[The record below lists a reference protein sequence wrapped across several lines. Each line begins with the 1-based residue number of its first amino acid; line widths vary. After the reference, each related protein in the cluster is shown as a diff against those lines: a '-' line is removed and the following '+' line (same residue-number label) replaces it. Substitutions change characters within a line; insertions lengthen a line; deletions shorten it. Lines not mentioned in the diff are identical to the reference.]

1 MHVRLLAAMAATALT
16 TTLAATLA
24 TTLVAG
30 PAAAAG
36 TRTLSGPATGDP
48 DSYLTFVRCDA
59 LFGSPAATAPRSRI
73 NLGPYS
79 APLGRRSLGL
89 VPSAP
94 GSATGPYT
102 AFDALTALDA
112 SLSVAATGGSQG
124 VSWVVAVTPTSP
136 RGTAWT
142 GRAAL
147 SVPAGSW
154 TQVSSSAQTYEWT
167 LVDLA
172 SGTALGRAAD
182 ATPAAFAAAQG
193 DGPGFAVTGFG
204 CDGRPFNLDAVRG
217 AGTTFD
223 FEGVQLSTS
232 VDVDAPQVRA
242 GEKVTVTGSV
252 TDGAQRVTGDPLVL
266 QTRVGGGAWTS
277 TGAPVLADRDGVTRT
292 TLELK
297 ETTELR
303 WHRPESQYAD
313 EGWSE
318 AVTVTV
324 TVPEEGPGEEPG
336 EEAGGS
342 GEPGDGASS
351 PEAPAEQ

>member
-1 MHVRLLAAMAATALT
+1 MHVRSLLAAMAVTALT
-16 TTLAATLA
+16 TTLGASLGAS
-24 TTLVAG
+24 
-30 PAAAAG
+30 PAAAAD
-36 TRTLSGPATGDP
+36 TRTLSGPTTGDP
-48 DSYLTFVRCDA
+48 DAYLTFVRCDD
-59 LFGSPAATAPRSRI
+59 LFGSPGATAPRSRI

-89 VPSAP
+89 VPTSP
-94 GSATGPYT
+94 GTATGPYM
-102 AFDALTALDA
+102 AFGALTELDA

-124 VSWVVAVTPTSP
+124 VSWVVTVTPTSP

-142 GRAAL
+142 GRAAV
-147 SVPAGSW
+147 SAPAGTW
-154 TQVSSSAQTYEWT
+154 TQVASSSQTYEWT
-167 LVDLA
+167 LVDLL
-172 SGTALGRAAD
+172 SGAVLGRAAD
-182 ATPAAFAAAQG
+182 GTPAAFAAEHG

-242 GEKVTVTGSV
+242 GEKVTVTGAV

-266 QTRVGGGAWTS
+266 QTRVPGGAWTS
-277 TGAPVLADRDGVTRT
+277 ADAPVLADRDGVTRT
-292 TLELK
+292 AVELQ

-318 AVTVTV
+318 AVTVRV
-324 TVPEEGPGEEPG
+324 TAPEDGPDDEHAP
-336 EEAGGS
+336 S
-342 GEPGDGASS
+342 
-351 PEAPAEQ
+351 EAPTEAPTEAPSEQ

>member
-1 MHVRLLAAMAATALT
+1 MHVRSLMAALAVTALT
-16 TTLAATLA
+16 TTLGVTLGA
-24 TTLVAG
+24 S

-48 DSYLTFVRCDA
+48 DAYLTFVRCDA

-89 VPSAP
+89 VPAGP

-124 VSWVVAVTPTSP
+124 VSWVVTVTRTSP

-142 GRAAL
+142 GRAAV
-147 SVPAGSW
+147 SAPAGTW
-154 TQVSSSAQTYEWT
+154 TQVASSTQTYEWT

-172 SGTALGRAAD
+172 SGAVLGRAAD
-182 ATPAAFAAAQG
+182 GTPAAFAAEHG

-204 CDGRPFNLDAVRG
+204 CDGRPFNLDAVHG
-217 AGTTFD
+217 AGTTYD
-223 FEGVQLSTS
+223 FEGVQLATT
-232 VDVDAPQVRA
+232 VDVDVRQVRA
-242 GEKVTVTGSV
+242 GEKVTITGAV
-252 TDGAQRVTGDPLVL
+252 TDGADRVTGDPLVL
-266 QTRVGGGAWTS
+266 QTRVAGGAWT
-277 TGAPVLADRDGVTRT
+277 TAEAPVLADRDGVTRT
-292 TLELK
+292 AVELQ

-313 EGWSE
+313 EGWSDV
-318 AVTVTV
+318 VTVTV
-324 TVPEEGPGEEPG
+324 TAPEE
-336 EEAGGS
+336 A
-342 GEPGDGASS
+342 PGDGPAS

>member
-1 MHVRLLAAMAATALT
+1 MHVILAAMAATALT
-16 TTLAATLA
+16 TTLAATL
-24 TTLVAG
+24 VAG
-30 PAAAAG
+30 PAVAAD

-48 DSYLTFVRCDA
+48 NAYLTFVRCDA
-59 LFGSPAATAPRSRI
+59 LFGAPAATAPRSRI
-73 NLGPYS
+73 NLGPYA

-102 AFDALTALDA
+102 SFDALTSLDA
-112 SLSVAATGGSQG
+112 SLSVAATRGSQG
-124 VSWVVAVTPTSP
+124 VSWVVTATPTSP

-147 SVPAGSW
+147 SAAAGSW
-154 TQVSSSAQTYEWT
+154 TTVASSAQTYEWT

-172 SGTALGRAAD
+172 SGAVVGRAAD
-182 ATPAAFAAAQG
+182 ATPAAFAAAHG

-223 FEGVQLSTS
+223 FEGVQLRTS
-232 VDVDAPQVRA
+232 VAVHETEVRA
-242 GEKVTVTGSV
+242 GEKVTITGSV
-252 TDGAQRVTGDPLVL
+252 TDGAERLTGDPLVL

-277 TGAPVLADRDGVTRT
+277 ADAPVLADRDGVARA
-292 TLELK
+292 TLELQ
-297 ETTELR
+297 ETTEVR

-324 TVPEEGPGEEPG
+324 TAPDDGTDGTDGTEP
-336 EEAGGS
+336 
-342 GEPGDGASS
+342 